1 MTTVMVLTA
10 VVGIL
15 AALAGRAIMPGRQI
29 MGFFGSAVAGTLG
42 SLAAAYGGQAAGW
55 FKLGEALA
63 FIAAVVGA
71 LVMTAVLS
79 RFFR

>member
-15 AALAGRAIMPGRQI
+15 AALAVRAIMPGRQV
-29 MGFFGSAVAGTLG
+29 MGFFGSAIAGIIGGLG
-42 SLAAAYGGQAAGW
+42 AAYGGQAAGW

-63 FIAAVVGA
+63 FVAAVVGA
-71 LVMTAVLS
+71 IVVTAVLS

>member
-15 AALAGRAIMPGRQI
+15 AALAARAIMPGRQI

-63 FIAAVVGA
+63 FVAAVVGA
-71 LVMTAVLS
+71 IVLTALVS